1 MVVSGAP
8 VVSKFHAVYIADMAF
23 DVLSTMARL
32 PDPSRAGEHLK
43 VRLGNLIKNLVFL
56 EIFVR
61 MIGTN

>member
-1 MVVSGAP
+1 METIGDAYMVVSGAP

-43 VRLGNLIKNLVFL
+43 VRLGKL
-56 EIFVR
+56 
-61 MIGTN
+61 